1 MEAADVS
8 SEVHVNMVPGKQ
20 SSSIRDG
27 VYYHVVE
34 ERRKRAV
41 GLSSRQRI
49 VASGLAA
56 GLLVAVTIVVGSG
69 QQEGGN
75 VAVALESLQ
84 PEAVLV
90 TVPDGARA
98 GRLFDFDVPGRGE
111 FSALV
116 SAGEKPG
123 EQVELE
129 VVGQGVPL
137 RSQAQQALQ
146 EAVRDTR
153 EGFHGFKKH
162 MMFKAV
168 VPRSAMLDGRFR
180 VEVPGH
186 GVVLVS
192 VPAGKKPGDD
202 IAFPLPPPGVKLVQD
217 DRPSMAKVITV
228 PNEHVSTAA
237 APRQQQVFPATS
249 KTPSESFSQRHPVAQ
264 EVRVELPPGAAVGT
278 KLVVQG
284 SGGNKFE
291 VTVPAGVNS
300 GGSFLAMLP
309 AEPVASQPTA
319 AMSSAPAQ
327 TTLLAGGKASL
338 SDAVADAVTSAVQ
351 DAVQQAAAQAATEEA
366 AAAAA
371 AAAAAPPEPAPAE
384 AAAASA
390 APPEPAPAKAAV
402 VAAAPAQAAAP
413 VEAPAVVAS
422 ARRPAKSTAPV
433 SQTVTEPAPAAPQV
447 QAVPPSQEEATG
459 MGHRDAEQAYIKGE
473 PIAAQ
478 EVPDTYEGEAVMNP
492 DFSTNQYMVT
502 IYQPVPNDGRRIR
515 GIANTWNEN
524 DEVLSVLS

>member
-1 MEAADVS
+1 
-8 SEVHVNMVPGKQ
+8 
-20 SSSIRDG
+20 
-27 VYYHVVE
+27 
-34 ERRKRAV
+34 
-41 GLSSRQRI
+41 
-49 VASGLAA
+49 
-56 GLLVAVTIVVGSG
+56 
-69 QQEGGN
+69 
-75 VAVALESLQ
+75 
-84 PEAVLV
+84 
-90 TVPDGARA
+90 
-98 GRLFDFDVPGRGE
+98 
-111 FSALV
+111 
-116 SAGEKPG
+116 
-123 EQVELE
+123 
-129 VVGQGVPL
+129 
-137 RSQAQQALQ
+137 
-146 EAVRDTR
+146 
-153 EGFHGFKKH
+153 
-162 MMFKAV
+162 
-168 VPRSAMLDGRFR
+168 
-180 VEVPGH
+180 
-186 GVVLVS
+186 
-192 VPAGKKPGDD
+192 
-202 IAFPLPPPGVKLVQD
+202 
-217 DRPSMAKVITV
+217 
-228 PNEHVSTAA
+228 
-237 APRQQQVFPATS
+237 
-249 KTPSESFSQRHPVAQ
+249 
-264 EVRVELPPGAAVGT
+264 
-278 KLVVQG
+278 
-284 SGGNKFE
+284 
-291 VTVPAGVNS
+291 
-300 GGSFLAMLP
+300 MLP

-384 AAAASA
+384 AAAAAA

-433 SQTVTEPAPAAPQV
+433 SQTVTEPAPEPSAPQGQV
-447 QAVPPSQEEATG
+447 VPPAQEEATG

-524 DEVLSVLS
+524 DEVLLVLS